1 MEENVF
7 CPAVHAE
14 TDEGPALVQAS
25 VAGHETVT
33 ILLHAL
39 RTMAPALEAFDATFH
54 TLIHHVEYHGEEEE
68 WAMCPL
74 AEQAWLEDRDDLQDE
89 RQERKADRQGS

>member
-1 MEENVF
+1 LEENVF

-39 RTMAPALEAFDATFH
+39 RTMAPETEAFDATLH
-54 TLIHHVEYHGEEEE
+54 ARIYHAEHHGEEEE
-68 WAMCPL
+68 SAMFPL
-74 AEQAWLEDRDDLQDE
+74 AAQALLEDRDDLQDE
-89 RQERKADRQGS
+89 KQERKAELQGS